1 MKAIIVYKDG
11 AKIVQEQNL
20 QREIRKLQENKI
32 EIICILH
39 VSFAIQIR
47 NLEFPKNQVNL

>member
-11 AKIVQEQNL
+11 AQIVEEQNL

-39 VSFAIQIR
+39 ISFAIQIR
-47 NLEFPKNQVNL
+47 NLEFPKNHVNL